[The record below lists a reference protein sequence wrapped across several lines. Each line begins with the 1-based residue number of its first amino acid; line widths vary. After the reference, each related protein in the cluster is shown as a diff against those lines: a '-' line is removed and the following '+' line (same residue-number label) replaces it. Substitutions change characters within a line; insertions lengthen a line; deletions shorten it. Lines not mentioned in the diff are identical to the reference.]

1 MCVCVCEKNK
11 LQYALKSA
19 TFSTL
24 VACHGLPQISLHS
37 KLPFHRLIRLRH
49 RWWRLSLSPKLD
61 NAPKL
66 CFASPKAVWT
76 YMSVFI
82 GKNVD
87 KPLDLG
93 VCYFQTK
100 SASEVDLEILSW
112 NHQQVHWR
120 VRYAYHK
127 LHSLTRSFGPRCR
140 PHELIEAQQRHIATK
155 RLQPHRTGDSQ
166 GSSQDST
173 DHGWNPWKNPTK

>member
-93 VCYFQTK
+93 VSGVSYFQTK
-100 SASEVDLEILSW
+100 PLAGTFWSWDSWCFFAVPFPVRLCLFGCPLAWDSIGIEDKELNSESMQAWNKLSLLSLLSLLSF
-112 NHQQVHWR
+112 
-120 VRYAYHK
+120 AIICYH
-127 LHSLTRSFGPRCR
+127 
-140 PHELIEAQQRHIATK
+140 
-155 RLQPHRTGDSQ
+155 
-166 GSSQDST
+166 
-173 DHGWNPWKNPTK
+173 